1 MSFET
6 MELEQRGGIVIA
18 RPGVPEVS
26 HAQMQELVSDL
37 EQRMR
42 CDNAQHFVFNL
53 EGVEFL
59 ASACLGVM
67 VQFLQDIEHMR
78 GRIMLANC
86 SDNVLFLFK
95 VTKLDTVFMV
105 CEDLDE
111 ALAELTG

>member
-1 MSFET
+1 MTPNT
-6 MELEQRGGIVIA
+6 MEIEQRGAIVIA
-18 RPGVPEVS
+18 KVGCPDVS
-26 HAQMQELVSDL
+26 HAQMQELVSEL

-42 CDNAQHFVFNL
+42 CDNAQHFIFDL
-53 EGVEFL
+53 DHVEFL

-78 GRIMLANC
+78 GRILLANC

-95 VTKLDTVFMV
+95 VTKLDSVFMV

-111 ALAELTG
+111 AMGELTG

>member
-1 MSFET
+1 MTPDT
-6 MELEQRGGIVIA
+6 MELEQRGAIVIA
-18 RPGVPEVS
+18 RVASPEVS
-26 HAQMQELVSDL
+26 HGQMQELVSEL

-42 CDNAQHFVFNL
+42 CDNAQHFIFDL
-53 EGVEFL
+53 EGVAFL

-78 GRIMLANC
+78 GRILLANC

-95 VTKLDTVFMV
+95 VTKLDTVFLV

-111 ALAELTG
+111 ALDELRR